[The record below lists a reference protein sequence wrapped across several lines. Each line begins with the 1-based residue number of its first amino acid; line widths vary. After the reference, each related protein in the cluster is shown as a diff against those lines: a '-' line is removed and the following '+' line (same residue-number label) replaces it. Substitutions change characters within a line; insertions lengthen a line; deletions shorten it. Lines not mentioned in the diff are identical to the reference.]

1 MSSKLR
7 KLGIIEKE
15 AKKSIRK
22 EIIKMKAEKNGEEK
36 QVKSINQSTRPLKKI
51 KVNKSLSTLL

>member
-1 MSSKLR
+1 MNSKLR

-22 EIIKMKAEKNGEEK
+22 EIIKMKAEKNEVEK
-36 QVKSINQSTRPLKKI
+36 KNRLNQ
-51 KVNKSLSTLL
+51 